1 MYITIL
7 QIIVLL
13 VVIIFL
19 IALKNDENK
28 EQR

>member
-13 VVIIFL
+13 IVIIFL